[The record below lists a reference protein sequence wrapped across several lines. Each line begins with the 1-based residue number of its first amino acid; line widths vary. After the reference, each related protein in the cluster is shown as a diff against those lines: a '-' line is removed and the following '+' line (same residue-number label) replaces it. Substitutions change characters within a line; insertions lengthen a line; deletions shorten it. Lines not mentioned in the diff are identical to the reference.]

1 MQGEKCSS
9 WIHAYEKIKLTDSI
23 ELSVFNFCY
32 NKLMENSIKKGLS
45 FGLASGVI
53 TTLGLMVGM
62 YSGTRSQSVIIGSI
76 LTIAIADSL
85 SDGLGMHLSEES
97 QSSSTSKSI
106 WQATFSAIV
115 TKFLIALT
123 FIIPIVALNLNT
135 AIVISVIWGILLIIL
150 FSYYLA
156 ISKKERPIN
165 VILEHIGITI
175 LVIVLTYLV
184 GNWISTLY

>member
-1 MQGEKCSS
+1 
-9 WIHAYEKIKLTDSI
+9 
-23 ELSVFNFCY
+23 
-32 NKLMENSIKKGLS
+32 MENSIKKGLS

-62 YSGTRSQSVIIGSI
+62 YSGTHSESVVIGSI
-76 LTIAIADSL
+76 LTIAVADSL

-106 WQATFSAIV
+106 WQATFSAIL
-115 TKFLIALT
+115 TKFLIAVT
-123 FIIPIVALNLNT
+123 FIIPILLLDLNT
-135 AIVISVIWGILLIIL
+135 AIIVSIVWGLVLIIL

-156 ISKKERPIN
+156 KSKKENPTN

-175 LVIVLTYLV
+175 LVITLTYFI